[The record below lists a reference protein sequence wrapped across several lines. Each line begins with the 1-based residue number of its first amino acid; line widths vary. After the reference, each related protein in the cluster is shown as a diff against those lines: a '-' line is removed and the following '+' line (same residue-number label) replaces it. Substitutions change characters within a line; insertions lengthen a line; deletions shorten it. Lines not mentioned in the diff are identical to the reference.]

1 MNNMIKSFGESLRII
16 KSDKSIILLSLIPIT
31 IGILLYFLLGQWIYG
46 DVYDWGK
53 ELIASRVESGWLNFL
68 SGIFVTI
75 LSIFFFFVINWT
87 FVIVVSFFASP
98 FNDLI
103 SSRAE
108 RIAKGQAPPD
118 ISESF
123 ERMIKR
129 VLHTFINEIKKV
141 VFIIFVTLIG
151 FAFSFFLP
159 PVSLVISALLLAI
172 SFVDYSWSRHNLK
185 FGKCLSDVK
194 SNFMPYIASGGIF
207 LIMVGIPLV
216 NLFALPYSVIYY
228 TVLFSK
234 NQKVLEY

>member
-1 MNNMIKSFGESLRII
+1 MNNMIKSFGESLRIM
-16 KSDKSIILLSLIPIT
+16 KSDKWIILFSLIPII
-31 IGILLYFLLGQWIYG
+31 IGILLYYFLGQWLYG

-53 ELIASRVESGWLNFL
+53 ELIASKVESGWLSFL
-68 SGIFVTI
+68 SGVFVAV

-87 FVIVVSFFASP
+87 FVIVVSLFASP

-103 SSRAE
+103 SSRTE
-108 RIAKGQAPPD
+108 KISQGQTPPD
-118 ISESF
+118 ISDSIG
-123 ERMIKR
+123 RMMKR
-129 VLHTFINEIKKV
+129 IAHTLINEIKKV
-141 VFIIFVTLIG
+141 VFILLMTILG

-172 SFVDYSWSRHNLK
+172 SFVDYSWSRHDLQ
-185 FGKCLSDVK
+185 FRKCVSDVR
-194 SNFMPYIASGGIF
+194 SSFIPYTASGALF
-207 LIMVGIPLV
+207 LVMVGIPVV